1 MKKQFA
7 AALGALILGIACGSA
22 RAADVD
28 TPPAAYGWSG
38 PYVGL
43 QAGYGF
49 GETEMFD
56 SGSTTGDFDLDGVLL
71 GATAG
76 WNHQAGSFVFGLEGD
91 ISWSGVDGNLTSFQ
105 CSSGCNIDLNWLGTA
120 RLRAGF
126 AIDNALIFATGGLAA
141 GDVEIEVNDGYSA
154 GTETLVGWTV
164 GGGAELAVSE
174 ALSVKVEYLYV
185 DLGDME
191 TSSGGPPLTTDVGE
205 NHIIRAGVNWH
216 F

>member
-7 AALGALILGIACGSA
+7 SVLGAIILAMASGNAS
-22 RAADVD
+22 AADVD
-28 TPPAAYGWSG
+28 AAPAAYDWSG

-43 QAGYGF
+43 QAGYAF
-49 GETEMFD
+49 GETEMYD
-56 SGSTTGDFDLDGVLL
+56 TGSTTGGFDLNGGLF
-71 GATAG
+71 GAAAG

-91 ISWSGVDGNLTSFQ
+91 MSWSGVEGNLTSFQ

-126 AIDNALIFATGGLAA
+126 AFDNALIFATGGLAV
-141 GDVEIEVNDGYSA
+141 GEVEIDVNDGYSA
-154 GTETLVGWTV
+154 GTETLAGWTV

-191 TSSGGPPLTTDVGE
+191 TSSGGPPLTTDVSE
-205 NHIIRAGVNWH
+205 NHIIRAGVNWQ